1 MDILELAVEKL
12 KENAQ
17 RFGVENAIRGLHG
30 GNYMV
35 TFPKESSHIWED
47 FIAGHLQLGY
57 SNEYLTEFGVVFLF
71 YLENGIERYEVYD
84 YNNDEVL
91 HLCEKLCECHFDS
104 LSQMLIGNHYYRE
117 IIGS

>member
-1 MDILELAVEKL
+1 MYYSYVMGIDESIKTLGQQGFSVRAD
-12 KENAQ
+12 
-17 RFGVENAIRGLHG
+17 G

-35 TFPKESSHIWED
+35 AFPKESSHVWEA
-47 FIAGHLQLGY
+47 FITGHLKLGY
-57 SNEYLTEFGVVFLF
+57 WNEYLTDSGVVFLF
-71 YLENGIERYEVYD
+71 HLENGIERYEVYD

-104 LSQMLIGNHYYRE
+104 LYQMLIGNHYYRE